1 MSKLEWY
8 TREIQETVRTIRHSL
23 IFHPFNKTR
32 LRALDLHLRDLW
44 QIRREIQQDR
54 RESI

>member
-1 MSKLEWY
+1 MNKLEWY
-8 TREIQETVRTIRHSL
+8 TREIRETVRTIRHSL
-23 IFHPFNKTR
+23 TFHPFNETR